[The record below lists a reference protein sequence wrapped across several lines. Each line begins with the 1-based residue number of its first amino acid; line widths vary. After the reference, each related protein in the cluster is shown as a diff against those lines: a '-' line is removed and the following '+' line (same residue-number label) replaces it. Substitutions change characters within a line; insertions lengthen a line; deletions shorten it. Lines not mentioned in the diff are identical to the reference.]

1 MNRFAGGIA
10 LLLLA
15 ACGENPPPAPVVEK
29 KAPPSPLM
37 EAKPA
42 PKPVVEEPVEKK
54 PAPPAG
60 AKKKERLD
68 SKGRAKSPELFK
80 KFMALMEENG
90 ELIQSIEAD
99 VEKKAGEAVI
109 KPKVSRITK
118 NGEAAKALQ
127 YRKDPDQERELE
139 DDFDLFLFKM
149 KGLEKAVWDADSGKE
164 LLENLGT
171 RCTVCHDKFQ

>member
-10 LLLLA
+10 FLLLA
-15 ACGENPPPAPVVEK
+15 ACGENPPPAPASEK
-29 KAPPSPLM
+29 KAPPAPMM
-37 EAKPA
+37 EAKQA
-42 PKPVVEEPVEKK
+42 PKPVEEPVEKK

-60 AKKKERLD
+60 AKKKERSD

-90 ELIQSIEAD
+90 DLLQSIEAD
-99 VEKKAGEAVI
+99 VEKKSGEAVI
-109 KPKVSRITK
+109 KPKVSKLLK

-149 KGLEKAVWDADSGKE
+149 KNIEKAVWDADSGKE
-164 LLENLGT
+164 LLENLST